1 MLCYS
6 GYYELGI
13 KEVWDMIDRYFDH
26 VNRNGYFMRKRSQQE
41 KYWMFE
47 TINEQLKARFY
58 NDPEVER
65 LLQLK
70 QEMVLASQ
78 QSSFVAATDVLNF
91 YYDKLT
97 SQKDKG

>member
-1 MLCYS
+1 
-6 GYYELGI
+6 
-13 KEVWDMIDRYFDH
+13 MIDRYFDH

-97 SQKDKG
+97 SQKG

>member
-1 MLCYS
+1 
-6 GYYELGI
+6 
-13 KEVWDMIDRYFDH
+13 MIDRYFDH

-97 SQKDKG
+97 SQKD